1 MITNLRP
8 IFKTALV
15 LTACI
20 LGTNAGRADNPTAN
34 SVSQNVE
41 MPYSIT
47 STKLGADMEG
57 KTVYMSIYDTNQKVD
72 SAIVKDGMFLIEGK
86 IPESAHARL
95 DLGREYANFIAGEG
109 DVTVDF
115 EKHLPVKGNDI
126 NMAYNRLMTELK
138 ESDDKYF
145 AMVDS
150 LDKSGISK
158 AEKLEKIRSLFEE
171 YKPVWSKKFKDLA
184 WENGNNGLG
193 YVAVMKYYDLINNDH
208 KMWEELY
215 DGLSPW
221 IKSHRQ
227 IKRVN
232 KLMEAASA
240 TSEGNMFADLNGET
254 VDGKEA
260 KLSDYVGHGKYVL
273 VDFWASWCG
282 PCIAEAK
289 ATLIPLHEKYSGS
302 ENFMILG
309 AATWDNKA
317 QTIKAIE
324 KHGYK
329 WEQLINLGETPMSV
343 YGFSGIPQIILFD
356 PEGRIVSRS
365 LRGDN
370 LVNEV
375 EKVAK
380 LPAK

>member
-240 TSEGNMFADLNGET
+240 TSEGNMFADLTGET

-260 KLSDYVGHGKYVL
+260 KLSDYVGH
-273 VDFWASWCG
+273 A
-282 PCIAEAK
+282 
-289 ATLIPLHEKYSGS
+289 
-302 ENFMILG
+302 G
-309 AATWDNKA
+309 A
-317 QTIKAIE
+317 
-324 KHGYK
+324 
-329 WEQLINLGETPMSV
+329 V
-343 YGFSGIPQIILFD
+343 
-356 PEGRIVSRS
+356 RV
-365 LRGDN
+365 
-370 LVNEV
+370 
-375 EKVAK
+375 
-380 LPAK
+380 